1 MNTLN
6 TFQKVSVAWLTSLLS
21 EYAGSD
27 SKDVDAFVKD
37 KVVEM
42 FGVANAKGKKG
53 KDTKAKKPADSDEDG
68 GNDATEVD
76 PDEKRVYI
84 LLDVQAKA
92 HAIFYHPDS
101 KEEVLEL
108 LASGKEAI
116 DYKDTKVKH
125 KFQSFVFSK
134 ELLKDVKAKLG
145 KSFTVEVVKDCNAF
159 EMPDGWVVKTP
170 AVPKGKKAAAK
181 TQKVAPK
188 KKGKAKVEADD
199 DAEDAEDKP
208 KKGKKAPPKKPAAK
222 KGKAKK
228 EETED
233 SEPEDDS
240 DVDDDDSDNSAEAA
254 EAHPDI
260 AALALKENKWGNLA
274 SAPQTAEKVVLVFA
288 ELNVSGEPALV
299 CIGTQKTDE
308 DPEVKGYESLCS
320 LEEDEIKEAAKKAIL
335 ALGKAKQTKIA
346 TVQKVKDALE
356 KDQKKELVEAGLVDE

>member
-6 TFQKVSVAWLTSLLS
+6 TFQKMSMAWVTSLINAYV
-21 EYAGSD
+21 EAGSE
-27 SKDVDAFVKD
+27 DVDAFAKD
-37 KVVEM
+37 KVAEM
-42 FGVANAKGKKG
+42 FGIANAKGKKG
-53 KDTKAKKPADSDEDG
+53 KDTKAKKPVDSDED
-68 GNDATEVD
+68 DAATEAD
-76 PDEKRVYI
+76 SDEKRVYI

-145 KSFTVEVVKDCNAF
+145 KTFTVEVVKDCGAF

-181 TQKVAPK
+181 TQKAAPK
-188 KKGKAKVEADD
+188 KKGGKAKVD

-240 DVDDDDSDNSAEAA
+240 DVDDDDSDDSAEAA

-260 AALALKENKWGNLA
+260 EALGLKENKWGNLA

-308 DPEVKGYESLCS
+308 DAEVKGYESLNS
-320 LEEDEIKEAAKKAIL
+320 LEEDEVKEASKKAIL
-335 ALGKAKQTKIA
+335 ALGKAKQTKII
-346 TVQKVKDALE
+346 TVQKIKSTLE
-356 KDQKKELVEAGLVDE
+356 EDQKKELVEAGLVDE